1 MATNK
6 VVGTKPKATTKTEVK
21 EEVVIPE
28 VKEVKPKRVE
38 VNRHDMVRVTNC
50 TDSNV
55 YFTSY
60 SGFLIELPAGG
71 TSMNI
76 TVEQLQEIA
85 NKARTAMQRYEI
97 VPVEVISGDCEL
109 QDVYNYVGIANL
121 DIIPDPNYLRD
132 LILNT
137 SAEDIEALLSVKK
150 QEFKEAVVAMAV
162 NLFNDGYLNDFMK
175 MNYFIKLTGNS
186 LLFDK

>member
-21 EEVVIPE
+21 EEVVTP
-28 VKEVKPKRVE
+28 EVKPKRVE

-76 TVEQLQEIA
+76 TVEFYMGENIGVA
-85 NKARTAMQRYEI
+85 AIKSKSYAI
-97 VPVEVISGDCEL
+97 
-109 QDVYNYVGIANL
+109 
-121 DIIPDPNYLRD
+121 LR
-132 LILNT
+132 L
-137 SAEDIEALLSVKK
+137 A
-150 QEFKEAVVAMAV
+150 
-162 NLFNDGYLNDFMK
+162 
-175 MNYFIKLTGNS
+175 
-186 LLFDK
+186 